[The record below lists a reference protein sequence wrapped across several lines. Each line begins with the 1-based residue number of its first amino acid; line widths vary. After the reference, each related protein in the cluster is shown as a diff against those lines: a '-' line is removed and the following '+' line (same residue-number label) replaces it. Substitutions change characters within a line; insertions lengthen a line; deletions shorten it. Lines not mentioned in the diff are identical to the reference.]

1 MKTLVNSALFAI
13 FNGLTIQDA
22 KLDDVSG
29 LRIAYDEFIELV
41 VGLSERE
48 DDLFLHL
55 RRLNY
60 TRIELTTLIHIVY
73 LTVSNE
79 YNRKTVLVFLQKT
92 VAFID
97 NELRLVRMKIH
108 GTGSG
113 SPASPLRWG
122 GTQRDLVELCTALSE
137 NGTVKT
143 PRNLPARFSEI
154 LRGMEGLFAFKVR
167 EPHVIRTQLFERSN
181 DPAPFLF
188 SLQSA
193 YLRLADE
200 KLK

>member
-60 TRIELTTLIHIVY
+60 TRIELTTLNPY
-73 LTVSNE
+73 
-79 YNRKTVLVFLQKT
+79 
-92 VAFID
+92 
-97 NELRLVRMKIH
+97 RLSDR
-108 GTGSG
+108 
-113 SPASPLRWG
+113 
-122 GTQRDLVELCTALSE
+122 Q
-137 NGTVKT
+137 
-143 PRNLPARFSEI
+143 
-154 LRGMEGLFAFKVR
+154 
-167 EPHVIRTQLFERSN
+167 Q
-181 DPAPFLF
+181 
-188 SLQSA
+188 
-193 YLRLADE
+193 
-200 KLK
+200 